1 MQEELNKLKQDFE
14 NLKKEFDSLKA
25 STTIPLNIDNAFRDR
40 FKISEFVQLSATV
53 KTAGSETQAVNE
65 GGVATYSVAK
75 PMDGFEERVVGGV
88 ARYYPYYL

>member
-53 KTAGSETQAVNE
+53 KTAGSETQAVHIQLQNQWMALKRE
-65 GGVATYSVAK
+65 LSVVLLVTILTIY
-75 PMDGFEERVVGGV
+75 D
-88 ARYYPYYL
+88 